1 MTEVASPIHPA
12 RIVHFDQDANSR
24 GGSPVSFACTQEGRV
39 PLAGYLAKH
48 DIIVNCVLQDT
59 NAPPIL
65 LDDDDLA
72 ALRPNSLIVDVS
84 CDAAMGFS
92 WAHPTSFERPTFVVG
107 PNVTYYAVD
116 HSPSYLWDSATW
128 EISEALLLYLPTVL
142 AGRDSW
148 QADQAVRRAI
158 EILDGAVLNPNV
170 LSLQNRQTQY
180 PHARRGSGS
189 RESA

>member
-1 MTEVASPIHPA
+1 MTEVASSIHPA

-24 GGSPVSFACTQEGRV
+24 GGSPVSFACTQEGSV
-39 PLAGYLAKH
+39 PLAGYLAQH
-48 DIIVNCVLQDT
+48 DTIVNCVLQDT
-59 NAPPIL
+59 NAPLIL

-72 ALRPNSLIVDVS
+72 ALWPHSLIVDVS

-92 WAHPTSFERPTFVVG
+92 WARPTSFERPTFVVG

-116 HSPSYLWDSATW
+116 HSPPTCGIRRPGRSARR
-128 EISEALLLYLPTVL
+128 SFPTCRPVL

-148 QADQAVRRAI
+148 QADQTVRRAI
-158 EILDGAVLNPNV
+158 KILDGAVLNPNV
-170 LSLQNRQTQY
+170 LSFQNRQTQY
-180 PHARRGSGS
+180 PHARRGSGG